1 MGKEADQ
8 SYHERPYCKCLPST
22 TYVDGC
28 DSLIFDASLFNHQYG
43 FVNLLLRK
51 FTSLEEMSKY
61 KNDYSRIECHHNNIV
76 PVHGAS

>member
-1 MGKEADQ
+1 MRTWEKKMINLIMRGPTVNV
-8 SYHERPYCKCLPST
+8 YLVCT
-22 TYVDGC
+22 TYVDRC

-61 KNDYSRIECHHNNIV
+61 KNDYSRI
-76 PVHGAS
+76 

>member
-1 MGKEADQ
+1 MGKQADL
-8 SYHERPYCKCLPST
+8 SYYEMPYCKCLPST
-22 TYVDGC
+22 TYVDRC

-61 KNDYSRIECHHNNIV
+61 KNDYSRI
-76 PVHGAS
+76 